1 MCSVS
6 SFDTAPRAL
15 AMTNAG
21 DAPAANQRQAPPAVI
36 ARERVQV
43 VDARNRPCGSAWRA
57 EMRRYRLWHRATY
70 IVVRNSR
77 GELCVQYR
85 TLTKEAFPGGL
96 DLAAGGV
103 VGAGEAVHVSA
114 RRELAEELGI
124 QGVALRPCLEFRYDD
139 EGYRIFGSVYCV
151 EWDGPLSL
159 QAEEVASVVWVSPR
173 RALELAGVTPDT
185 RLALEL
191 LLKGEENDGTPLRHR
206 GVATGTM
213 ASGVSS

>member
-1 MCSVS
+1 MCPVS
-6 SFDTAPRAL
+6 SFDSAPTASGV
-15 AMTNAG
+15 TNAG
-21 DAPAANQRQAPPAVI
+21 EASPDNQREAPAAVI

-57 EMRRYRLWHRATY
+57 EMRRYRFWHRATY
-70 IVVRNSR
+70 IVVRNRR
-77 GELCVQYR
+77 GELCVQHR

-124 QGVALRPCLEFRYDD
+124 RAVALRHCLEFRYDED
-139 EGYRIFGSVYCV
+139 GYRIFGSVYCV

-159 QAEEVASVVWVSPR
+159 QAEEVASVAWMSPR

-185 RLALEL
+185 QLALEL
-191 LLKGEENDGTPLRHR
+191 LLEREGDN
-206 GVATGTM
+206 
-213 ASGVSS
+213 